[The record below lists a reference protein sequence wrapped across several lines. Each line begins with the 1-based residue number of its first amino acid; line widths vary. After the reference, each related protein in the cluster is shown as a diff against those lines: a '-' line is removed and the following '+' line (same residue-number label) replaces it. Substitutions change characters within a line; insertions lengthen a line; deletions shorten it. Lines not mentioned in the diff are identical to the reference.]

1 MGMVALLVYA
11 VIITVIAVSNKISA
25 LAILLF
31 CAEKNTLPTNEQI
44 QAYTLKAA
52 KKLFHIPN

>member
-1 MGMVALLVYA
+1 MVTVAILIYA
-11 VIITVIAVSNKISA
+11 AIITVIAVSNKISV

-44 QAYTLKAA
+44 QKYTLKAA